1 LAGNPVTRIPDFVQP
16 WSSFNSPAESN
27 YAPIKGE
34 CFGVAS
40 ALHKSRYYSLGCDKL
55 LVSTD
60 HKQLLGVLNDR
71 SLESIDNPRLICK
84 GENFALSRAVTP
96 VQCEVQMMA
105 LGQGDINP
113 GQHLSRGTISLQSG
127 SQGDINF

>member
-1 LAGNPVTRIPDFVQP
+1 MAFWLL
-16 WSSFNSPAESN
+16 AESN

-55 LVSTD
+55 LVGTD

-113 GQHLSRGTISLQSG
+113 GQHLSGERYPSSQEVRGISTSDYL
-127 SQGDINF
+127 